1 MNFLLNPL
9 TTKNVMK
16 TLSILLFILLSSGLV
31 FAELPLGE
39 IPPKI
44 VLEGD
49 LGGRLD
55 GTAWSSEEL
64 VSGKVLV
71 LFYVDPDESDLN
83 NHVSEAI
90 KAENFSKE
98 KYGSV
103 AVINMGATWLPNFA
117 INIKLKSK
125 QEEYKTTVYVKDLE
139 KTLVKKWNLSD
150 DDSNIML
157 FGKDGKVLYSYDGKF
172 SDAQVKEIIQAVKDN
187 L

>member
-1 MNFLLNPL
+1 MRTLSFLMIFLLSALPL
-9 TTKNVMK
+9 
-16 TLSILLFILLSSGLV
+16 S
-31 FAELPLGE
+31 AELPLGK

-55 GTAWSSEEL
+55 GTAWNSEEL
-64 VSGKVLV
+64 ISGKVMV
-71 LFYVDPDESDLN
+71 LFYVDPDEADLN
-83 NHVSEAI
+83 NHVSDAL
-90 KAENFSKE
+90 KAENFPLD

-103 AVINMGATWLPNFA
+103 GVANMGATWLPNFA

-125 QEEYKTTVYVKDLE
+125 QEKHKSTIYVKDLE
-139 KTLVKKWNLSD
+139 KTLVKKWGLTDDASD
-150 DDSNIML
+150 IIL
-157 FGKDGKVLYSYDGKF
+157 FGKDGKVLFSYDGKF